1 MKLAVITMALF
12 AGAFALANGAPAG
25 AAPAEE
31 KSQQQAHV
39 TVQSGDTLE
48 VIATANDTTYPRM
61 FNANPQI
68 DHPDVIYAGDKL
80 RVPAKGEKLADR
92 PLPGVAVAAAQPV
105 AYQAAP
111 AYNSYASQPAQ
122 QQTYAANY
130 SYSQPQPVAQAA
142 PVSADAGV
150 WDKLAQCESGGN
162 WSINTGNGYYGG
174 LQFSQ
179 ASWQGVGGS
188 GTASQASKAEQI
200 KRAEMLQQ
208 RQGWG
213 AWPACSAKLGL

>member
-1 MKLAVITMALF
+1 MKSTVIAATLF
-12 AGAFALANGAPAG
+12 ASLLALVSGAPAL
-25 AAPAEE
+25 AAPAE
-31 KSQQQAHV
+31 KANQGQTKV

-61 FNANPQI
+61 FSANPQI
-68 DHPDVIYAGDKL
+68 DHPDVIYAGDTL
-80 RVPAKGEKLADR
+80 RVPAKGEKLAER
-92 PLPGVAVAAAQPV
+92 ALPGAVTAQPV

-111 AYNSYASQPAQ
+111 AYSASASQPVQ

-130 SYSQPQPVAQAA
+130 SYSQPQPVEATPA
-142 PVSADAGV
+142 PANAGV
-150 WDKLAQCESGGN
+150 WDKLAACESGGN